1 MTRVLVIDDEALV
14 RKTVRKTL
22 DKAGYQVLEASDGES
37 GLALHQ
43 DSPVD
48 IIITDILMPGM
59 DGLQIL
65 RAIRSEDQ
73 HTKVIAI
80 SGGGRVN
87 GDSYLHWASKFSANV
102 ILEKPFGSLE
112 LLAAVKHALAT

>member
-1 MTRVLVIDDEALV
+1 MTRVLVIDDEPLV

-22 DKAGYQVLEASDGES
+22 DKAGYQVLEASDGKS

-87 GDSYLHWASKFSANV
+87 GDSYLDWASKFGANV